1 MAKLFPPQIERS
13 LPAFTGRKM
22 KIPFFLGSFISEYD
36 FSKVSLIMKNAQEN
50 ITKEEELYSSSFK
63 YDLQKK
69 QYEAL
74 FELGFEPIIGQSYKV
89 QIALVDNKGVIGSY
103 SNFGTIKYTSIPKIE
118 IKNLKK
124 NPELNCNASKFIG
137 YYSQKDGDITEKVL
151 SYRFE
156 LYDETMTLI
165 KKTED
170 LVHNNSLN
178 NNIYESFDEW
188 NLDITLIENKIYNL
202 RYLVKT
208 INGLELTSPWY
219 KIVNSNSIDINMN
232 AIFLGE
238 MNNEDGYVKLSLRL
252 KDSNCKDP
260 ITGKFIIWR
269 FCEEEGEVQI
279 HNFELY
285 KQIPQGTL
293 WKDFTIAQGRK
304 YKYFLQAYNEK
315 GIYSNKMAM
324 TPNQFLE
331 ADFEDIFLFDGK
343 KQLKIKFNPKVG
355 SFKDNLLESK
365 VNTLGGR
372 YPYIFRNGKTKYK
385 EFPVSGLISLLT
397 DSNKLFLENITFM
410 NMDKR
415 EKKKSLNKED
425 FNQSHDLTAVNFK
438 NEREFK
444 LQVLEWLNNGYPKLF
459 RSPAEGNYII
469 KLSNVSLSPNETLG
483 RMLHGFSA
491 TAYEIAGN
499 KISDLNN
506 FNFITN
512 NMVSKVHKELKIESR
527 NLTELLNDSNIYVF
541 SKDIYFAHFDYQK
554 TDLVVTLEFENA
566 RTVNINIKTYTG
578 RYNVEISEKNPL
590 KRITIISG
598 NLSDDA
604 VITYGYWGEEA
615 IIDSIIPIESMKIE
629 NRIEQYIGTGEGI
642 NIISK
647 IESEITNINRVYQ
660 LNIVP
665 RMVYE
670 IYSDGEN
677 YYKDKEKTLLID
689 EWDRSGLYFDE
700 TNKIWLDGGKKEIK
714 SPTYKV
720 KLNNREDFSDF
731 ARNVASEQEVDV
743 YTAKYLGTSG
753 GLSLDNIG
761 EVKILEIG
769 TGLMANIVYQ
779 AKVFKTGG

>member
-22 KIPFFLGSFISEYD
+22 KIPFSLGSFISEHD

-89 QIALVDNKGVIGSY
+89 QIALVDNEGVIGSY

-137 YYSQKDGDITEKVL
+137 YYNQKNGDITEKVL

-165 KKTED
+165 KRTED

-178 NNIYESFDEW
+178 GNAYESFDEW

-260 ITGKFIIWR
+260 VTGKFIIWR

-293 WKDFTIAQGRK
+293 WKDFTITQGRK
-304 YKYFLQAYNEK
+304 YKYSLQAYNEK

-397 DSNKLFLENITFM
+397 DSNKLFLKNIAFM

-415 EKKKSLNKED
+415 EKTKSLSKKD

-459 RSPAEGNYII
+459 RSPAEGNYIV
-469 KLSNVSLSPNETLG
+469 KLSNISLSPNETLG
-483 RMLHGFSA
+483 RMLHSFSA

-512 NMVSKVHKELKIESR
+512 NMISKAHKELKIESR
-527 NLTELLNDSNIYVF
+527 NLTELLKNSNIYVF
-541 SKDIYFAHFDYQK
+541 PKDIYFAHFDYQK
-554 TDLVVTLEFENA
+554 TDLVVALEFENA
-566 RTVNINIKTYTG
+566 QTVNINIKTYTG

-590 KRITIISG
+590 KKITIISG

-604 VITYGYWGEEA
+604 VITYGYWGEEV

-629 NRIEQYIGTGEGI
+629 NRIEQYIGTGEGV
-642 NIISK
+642 NIISE
-647 IESEITNINRVYQ
+647 IESETTNINRVYQ

-677 YYKDKEKTLLID
+677 YYKDKEKTLLVD

-700 TNKIWLDGGKKEIK
+700 INKIWLDGGKKEIK

-720 KLNNREDFSDF
+720 KLNNQEDFSDF
-731 ARNVASEQEVDV
+731 ARNTTSEQEVDV

-753 GLSLDNIG
+753 SLGLDNIG

-779 AKVFKTGG
+779 AKVF